1 MAVLSFPGASWCR
14 NVAVNVSLKAVTVGF
29 EEKGS
34 LRCFGVQDFWPQCF
48 LAVLCFH
55 ILFCR
60 LLCLLWS
67 SNACIRP
74 MALALS
80 DSTTNDKWHHLGVLS
95 VCRISSLYL
104 GRGGGRRGTRYIS
117 SLPLWD
123 KILLCNSGDPQTFC
137 IPQISLMLGTLA
149 QPFKCWD
156 YKRGLQHMPQFC
168 VSNKIP
174 EGHLRSLGLNDR
186 TVAQAPGVL
195 WIKNGALRNVG
206 GYKDINDSITVTGW
220 AKSQIYPGSGW
231 KIKSGLIVLVWARCL
246 ERMMADL

>member
-1 MAVLSFPGASWCR
+1 M
-14 NVAVNVSLKAVTVGF
+14 
-29 EEKGS
+29 
-34 LRCFGVQDFWPQCF
+34 
-48 LAVLCFH
+48 LCFH
-55 ILFCR
+55 IPFCR

-67 SNACIRP
+67 SNACVWP

-80 DSTTNDKWHHLGVLS
+80 DSNTNDKRQYHKLPSLGSPLNVLFL
-95 VCRISSLYL
+95 IS
-104 GRGGGRRGTRYIS
+104 GGGGGTKYIS

-123 KILLCNSGDPQTFC
+123 KILLCNSGDPQTCC
-137 IPQISLMLGTLA
+137 IPQISLILGTLP

-156 YKRGLQHMPQFC
+156 YKRGLQHVPQFC

-174 EGHLRSLGLNDR
+174 EGHLRSLSLNDR

-206 GYKDINDSITVTGW
+206 GDKDINDSITATGW

-231 KIKSGLIVLVWARCL
+231 KIKSSLIILVWARCL

>member
-1 MAVLSFPGASWCR
+1 MLVYGLW
-14 NVAVNVSLKAVTVGF
+14 L
-29 EEKGS
+29 
-34 LRCFGVQDFWPQCF
+34 WPSRTAPQ
-48 LAVLCFH
+48 
-55 ILFCR
+55 
-60 LLCLLWS
+60 
-67 SNACIRP
+67 
-74 MALALS
+74 
-80 DSTTNDKWHHLGVLS
+80 TTNDITLGVLS
-95 VCRISSLYL
+95 MCRISSLYL
-104 GRGGGRRGTRYIS
+104 GWGGGRGTRYIS

-123 KILLCNSGDPQTFC
+123 KILLCNSGDPQTCC
-137 IPQISLMLGTLA
+137 IPQISLMLGTLS

-246 ERMMADL
+246 ERMMTDL